1 MLQKLLAYT
10 FYKIFFDFIISEEGY
25 FLVMIYGIS
34 NPFWFVLFQV
44 LFIQEALLI
53 NQEIVCVTITYKE
66 SKAKINIYHRMISC
80 IILLTLLGTSN
91 RSRKRSSIFFQQQS
105 PAKQCKC
112 VAAYLPAASAQT
124 SYLEQASMK
133 LSEEFE
139 SNYTALPPYIKVFK
153 MFFGRA
159 LKNAI
164 SCQAILEWPGFFYRI
179 VTSYFYVR

>member
-112 VAAYLPAASAQT
+112 VAAQVRNIWVFSPLIPSKREKNILVLLSQFCSVCIFFEGSVFTFQFLNDKIHNYVKKITMIVNFIIQ
-124 SYLEQASMK
+124 K
-133 LSEEFE
+133 LKT
-139 SNYTALPPYIKVFK
+139 N
-153 MFFGRA
+153 
-159 LKNAI
+159 
-164 SCQAILEWPGFFYRI
+164 
-179 VTSYFYVR
+179 

>member
-112 VAAYLPAASAQT
+112 VAAQVQNIWVFSPLIPSKREKN
-124 SYLEQASMK
+124 L
-133 LSEEFE
+133 LV
-139 SNYTALPPYIKVFK
+139 LLGLYIF
-153 MFFGRA
+153 
-159 LKNAI
+159 
-164 SCQAILEWPGFFYRI
+164 
-179 VTSYFYVR
+179 